1 MNKQDVIAFF
11 DERAA
16 EWDRTLRHDDEV
28 ISAILDN
35 AEVGRGCNVLDVGC
49 GTGVLIPDYLSRQVG
64 SVTAVDISPE
74 MLRAAAA
81 KFPHENVRF
90 LCADAENAEFDREFD
105 CIMIYNAFPHF
116 EDPDGLIRSL
126 SRFLKPGGTL
136 SVAHGMSRAAID
148 AHHSG
153 EAENVSHGL
162 MHEDEL
168 AAIFERY
175 LQLTVKISDERMYQV
190 AGRRI

>member
-1 MNKQDVIAFF
+1 MDKKDVIAFF

-16 EWDRTLRHDDEV
+16 GWDRTLLHNDEV

-35 AEVGRGCNVLDVGC
+35 ANVRKDCDVLDVGC
-49 GTGVLIPDYLSRQVG
+49 GTGVLIPDYLSRQAG

-74 MLRAAAA
+74 MLRMAAA
-81 KFPHENVRF
+81 KFPHGNVRF

-105 CIMIYNAFPHF
+105 CIVIYNAFPHF
-116 EDPDGLIRSL
+116 EDPDRLIRSL

-153 EAENVSHGL
+153 AAEKVSRGL
-162 MHEDEL
+162 MHEDAL
-168 AAIFERY
+168 AAIFEKY

>member
-35 AEVGRGCNVLDVGC
+35 AEVGRGCDVLDVGC

-74 MLRAAAA
+74 MLRTAAA

-90 LCADAENAEFDREFD
+90 LCADAECAEFDREFD
-105 CIMIYNAFPHF
+105 CIVIYNAFPHF

-153 EAENVSHGL
+153 AAEKVSRGL

-168 AAIFERY
+168 AAIFEKY
-175 LQLTVKISDERMYQV
+175 LKVTVKVSDERMYQV